1 MPNEEC
7 PRCKQDSMTTTR
19 GRTYADK
26 GQPRKDC
33 LTPGCGY
40 AERAGMPAG
49 TPANVRPKDV
59 YTQQLAEEEYE
70 SYGEGARRDLFG
82 D

>member
-7 PRCKQDSMTTTR
+7 PRCNRPSLTITP

-26 GQPRKDC
+26 GQSRKDC
-33 LTPGCGY
+33 TTPGCGY
-40 AERAGMPAG
+40 REQAGLPVEARS
-49 TPANVRPKDV
+49 TERPKDV
-59 YTQQLAEEEYE
+59 YTQQLIDEEYE

>member
-1 MPNEEC
+1 MPNERC
-7 PRCKQDSMTTTR
+7 PRCKQDSVATTP

-33 LTPGCGY
+33 LAPGCGY
-40 AERAGMPAG
+40 AERAGLPAG
-49 TPANVRPKDV
+49 APANVRPKDV
-59 YTQQLAEEEYE
+59 FTQQLVEEEYE